1 MMNLVFFGP
10 PGSGKGTQAEIIA
23 SEMEL
28 KHISTGDIFRKNIKE
43 KTELGV
49 MAQAYMKEGKL
60 VPDQLTI
67 NLLSN
72 ELDMCQSS
80 KGFIF
85 DGFPRTLPQAESF
98 DKLLSI
104 KNIPISLVVSLEVSE
119 NKLVHRLLERG
130 KVSGRVDDQ
139 DENIIRNRIQ
149 VYNKETSIL
158 KDYYVNTIN
167 ECFISMNGERN
178 VDIISEEILLHIK
191 NFRVNSHKL

>member
-23 SEMEL
+23 SNMEL

-43 KTELGV
+43 KTELGI

-72 ELDMCQSS
+72 ELDMCRSS

-85 DGFPRTLPQAESF
+85 DGFPRTLTQAESF
-98 DKLLSI
+98 DKLLSL
-104 KNIPISLVVSLEVSE
+104 KNMPISLVISLEVSE
-119 NKLVHRLLERG
+119 NELVYRLLERG

-167 ECFISMNGERN
+167 EYFISINGEKN
-178 VDIISEEILLHIK
+178 IDVISEDISLYIK

>member
-49 MAQAYMKEGKL
+49 MAQAYMKDGKL

-85 DGFPRTLPQAESF
+85 DGFPRTLTQAESF

-104 KNIPISLVVSLEVSE
+104 KHIPISLVISLEVSE
-119 NKLVHRLLERG
+119 NELVYRLLERG

-167 ECFISMNGERN
+167 ECFISMNGEQKLD
-178 VDIISEEILLHIK
+178 VISEEILLHIK
-191 NFRVNSHKL
+191 SYSVNSHKL

>member
-85 DGFPRTLPQAESF
+85 DGFPRTLPQAKSF
-98 DKLLSI
+98 DKLLSV
-104 KNIPISLVVSLEVSE
+104 KDIPISLVISLEVSE
-119 NKLVHRLLERG
+119 NELVYRLLERG

>member
-85 DGFPRTLPQAESF
+85 DGFPRTLPQAKSF
-98 DKLLSI
+98 DKLLSV
-104 KNIPISLVVSLEVSE
+104 KDIPISLVISLEVSE
-119 NKLVHRLLERG
+119 NELVYRLLERG

-167 ECFISMNGERN
+167 ECFIAMNGEQKLD
-178 VDIISEEILLHIK
+178 VISEEILLHIK
-191 NFRVNSHKL
+191 SYRVNSHKL

>member
-85 DGFPRTLPQAESF
+85 DGFPRTLPQAKSF
-98 DKLLSI
+98 DKLLSV
-104 KNIPISLVVSLEVSE
+104 KDIPISLVISLEVSE
-119 NKLVHRLLERG
+119 NELVYRLLERG

-149 VYNKETSIL
+149 VYNKDTSIL

-167 ECFISMNGERN
+167 ECFISMNGEQN

>member
-23 SEMEL
+23 SNMEL

-43 KTELGV
+43 KTELGI

-72 ELDMCQSS
+72 ELDMCRSS

-85 DGFPRTLPQAESF
+85 DGFPRTLTQAESF
-98 DKLLSI
+98 DKLLSV
-104 KNIPISLVVSLEVSE
+104 KNMPISLVISLEVSE
-119 NKLVHRLLERG
+119 NELVYRLLERG

-158 KDYYVNTIN
+158 KDYYANTIN
-167 ECFISMNGERN
+167 EYFISINGEKN
-178 VDIISEEILLHIK
+178 IDVISEDISLYIK
-191 NFRVNSHKL
+191 NFRVNSPKL

>member
-23 SEMEL
+23 SNMEL

-43 KTELGV
+43 KTELGI

-72 ELDMCQSS
+72 ELDMCRSS

-85 DGFPRTLPQAESF
+85 DGFPRTLTQAESF
-98 DKLLSI
+98 DKLLSV
-104 KNIPISLVVSLEVSE
+104 KNMPISLVISLEVSE
-119 NKLVHRLLERG
+119 NELVYRLLERG

-167 ECFISMNGERN
+167 EYFISINGEKN
-178 VDIISEEILLHIK
+178 IDIISQDISLYIK

>member
-23 SEMEL
+23 SNMEL

-43 KTELGV
+43 KTELGI

-72 ELDMCQSS
+72 ELDMCRSS

-85 DGFPRTLPQAESF
+85 DGFPRTLTQAESF
-98 DKLLSI
+98 DKLLSV
-104 KNIPISLVVSLEVSE
+104 KNMPISLVISLEVSE
-119 NKLVHRLLERG
+119 NELVYRLLERG

-167 ECFISMNGERN
+167 EYFISINGEKN
-178 VDIISEEILLHIK
+178 IDVISEDISLYIK
-191 NFRVNSHKL
+191 NFIVNSHKL

>member
-85 DGFPRTLPQAESF
+85 DGFPRTLPQAKSF
-98 DKLLSI
+98 DKLLSV
-104 KNIPISLVVSLEVSE
+104 KDIPISLVISLEVSE
-119 NKLVHRLLERG
+119 NELVYRLLERG

-167 ECFISMNGERN
+167 ECFISMNGEQN

>member
-23 SEMEL
+23 SNMEL

-43 KTELGV
+43 KTELGI

-72 ELDMCQSS
+72 ELDMCRSS

-85 DGFPRTLPQAESF
+85 DGFPRTLTQAESF
-98 DKLLSI
+98 DKLLSV
-104 KNIPISLVVSLEVSE
+104 KNMPISLVISLDVSE
-119 NKLVHRLLERG
+119 NELVYRLLERG

-167 ECFISMNGERN
+167 EYFISINGEKN
-178 VDIISEEILLHIK
+178 IDVISEDISLYIK
-191 NFRVNSHKL
+191 NFIVNSHKL

>member
-23 SEMEL
+23 SNMEL

-43 KTELGV
+43 KTELGI

-72 ELDMCQSS
+72 ELDMCRSS

-85 DGFPRTLPQAESF
+85 DGFPRTLTQAESF
-98 DKLLSI
+98 DKLLSV
-104 KNIPISLVVSLEVSE
+104 KNMPISLVISLEVSE
-119 NKLVHRLLERG
+119 NELVYRLLERG

-167 ECFISMNGERN
+167 EYFISINGEKN
-178 VDIISEEILLHIK
+178 IDVISEDISLYIK
-191 NFRVNSHKL
+191 NFRVNSPKL

>member
-60 VPDQLTI
+60 VPDQLTV

-85 DGFPRTLPQAESF
+85 DGFPRTLPQAKSF
-98 DKLLSI
+98 DKLLSV
-104 KNIPISLVVSLEVSE
+104 KDIPISLVISLEVSE
-119 NKLVHRLLERG
+119 NELVYRLLERG

>member
-23 SEMEL
+23 SNMEL
-28 KHISTGDIFRKNIKE
+28 KHISTGDMFRKNIKE

-49 MAQAYMKEGKL
+49 MAKAYMKEGKL

-72 ELDMCQSS
+72 ELDMCRSS

-85 DGFPRTLPQAESF
+85 DGFPRTLTQAESF
-98 DKLLSI
+98 DKLLSV
-104 KNIPISLVVSLEVSE
+104 KNMPISLVISLEVSE
-119 NKLVHRLLERG
+119 NELVYRLLERG

-167 ECFISMNGERN
+167 EYFISINGEKN
-178 VDIISEEILLHIK
+178 IDIISQDISLYIK